1 MVLAING
8 GNDFLP
14 CQGRYN
20 STVLA
25 CGYFFI
31 LIMQSFAHKAIIQ
44 ILAKRAFLE
53 ARPLQIVSVA
63 LAAGSVF
70 YVSKLALKD
79 LKE

>member
-1 MVLAING
+1 
-8 GNDFLP
+8 
-14 CQGRYN
+14 
-20 STVLA
+20 
-25 CGYFFI
+25 
-31 LIMQSFAHKAIIQ
+31 MQSFAHKAIIQ

>member
-1 MVLAING
+1 MLS
-8 GNDFLP
+8 
-14 CQGRYN
+14 CEGRCY
-20 STVLA
+20 SDVLA
-25 CGYFFI
+25 CGYFFT
-31 LIMQSFAHKAIIQ
+31 LEVQSFAYNVIIQ

>member
-1 MVLAING
+1 MLFKCVSLWLL
-8 GNDFLP
+8 FHL
-14 CQGRYN
+14 
-20 STVLA
+20 
-25 CGYFFI
+25 
-31 LIMQSFAHKAIIQ
+31 SFAYNVIIQ